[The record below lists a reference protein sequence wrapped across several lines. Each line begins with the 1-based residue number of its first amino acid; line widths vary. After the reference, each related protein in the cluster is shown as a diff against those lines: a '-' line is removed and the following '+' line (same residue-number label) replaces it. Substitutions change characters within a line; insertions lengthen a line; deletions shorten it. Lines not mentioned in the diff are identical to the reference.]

1 MKKILVTGGLGYIGS
16 HVGISLLKKGYEV
29 IIAAQ
34 PNSELYDKSI
44 KSGIPCVS
52 IKMNKGL
59 NLIAIIALVKVIKKN
74 QIQIVHTHSSVDS
87 RTAGIAARICGGK
100 VVRSRHISVPISR
113 SFITRWQYMNLADRV
128 ITSGKEIRQ
137 QMIQKNK
144 MIPNQI
150 ISAPAGVDTKQFNLK
165 RK

>member
-1 MKKILVTGGLGYIGS
+1 MTNNKKIRVLHTEWSDGWGGQEIRILAESKAFIE
-16 HVGISLLKKGYEV
+16 KGYTV

-87 RTAGIAARICGGK
+87 RTAGIAARI
-100 VVRSRHISVPISR
+100 
-113 SFITRWQYMNLADRV
+113 
-128 ITSGKEIRQ
+128 
-137 QMIQKNK
+137 
-144 MIPNQI
+144 
-150 ISAPAGVDTKQFNLK
+150 
-165 RK
+165 